1 MKIQDLIIRFPHL
14 PENIFQKLGS
24 ESLFKIREVT
34 RCWQNIID
42 GRNYPW
48 LRIVNIPTILK
59 ERNSYLHLA
68 AKTGQIE
75 GFKTALNQEEDKNI
89 KNELGQT
96 SFHLACVNCRPKI
109 VNLLM
114 KSTDFEIDFNAKIC
128 TYTLK
133 CFSISAF

>member
-1 MKIQDLIIRFPHL
+1 MNIQDLIIKFPHL
-14 PENIFQKLGS
+14 PEKIFQKLGC
-24 ESLFKIREVT
+24 ESLFKIREVA
-34 RCWQNIID
+34 RSWQNIID

-48 LRIVNIPTILK
+48 LCIVNVPTILK

-68 AKTGQIE
+68 SKTGQIE
-75 GFKTALNQEEDKNI
+75 AFKMALNQEEDKNI

-114 KSTDFEIDFNAKIC
+114 KSTDFEINFNATEKGKRQ
-128 TYTLK
+128 L
-133 CFSISAF
+133 SI

>member
-48 LRIVNIPTILK
+48 LCIVNVPTILK

-68 AKTGQIE
+68 SKTGQIE
-75 GFKTALNQEEDKNI
+75 AFKMALNQEEDKNI
-89 KNELGQT
+89 KLN
-96 SFHLACVNCRPKI
+96 LAKHH
-109 VNLLM
+109 
-114 KSTDFEIDFNAKIC
+114 F
-128 TYTLK
+128 TLHV
-133 CFSISAF
+133 